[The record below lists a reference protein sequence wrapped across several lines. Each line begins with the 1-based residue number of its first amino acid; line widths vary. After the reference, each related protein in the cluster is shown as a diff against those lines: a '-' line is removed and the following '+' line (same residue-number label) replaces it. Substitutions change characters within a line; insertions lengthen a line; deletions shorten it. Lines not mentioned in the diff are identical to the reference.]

1 MEQRREG
8 MGESEDLT
16 EEAEKEIRRSFGASY
31 ARGLH
36 ASARGNAPAY
46 GYSVTITATFGILSV
61 VANSPRVTEIFAFAG
76 GAVVAFALVEAVA
89 SGGFKHR
96 LEDEP
101 SQVKALGG
109 SISVLSVG
117 AALSLALTVGLLLGG
132 FVAWPLGSFSATL
145 VYLLAFA
152 LEISLAE
159 RLKPAPRKKE

>member
-8 MGESEDLT
+8 VGETEDLT
-16 EEAEKEIRRSFGASY
+16 EDAEKEIRRNFGASY

-46 GYSVTITATFGILSV
+46 GYSVTITATFGILSA

-109 SISVLSVG
+109 SISVISVG
-117 AALSLALTVGLLLGG
+117 AAGASHSPSGCC
-132 FVAWPLGSFSATL
+132 SAVSSPGRSDL
-145 VYLLAFA
+145 FRRRWYAFW
-152 LEISLAE
+152 SS
-159 RLKPAPRKKE
+159 RWR